1 MKRVWMND
9 SFVKAINEAARYADW
24 ARSFV
29 DDAKDEIAD
38 LESSVIEDVWDVWY
52 KLDELYDYLSECSDT
67 LYTMIE
73 EE

>member
-1 MKRVWMND
+1 MKQVWMND
-9 SFVKAINEAARYADW
+9 SFVKDINEAARYADW

-38 LESSVIEDVWDVWY
+38 LESSVIEDVWY
-52 KLDELYDYLSECSDT
+52 KLDELYDCLSECADK

-73 EE
+73 EEE

>member
-1 MKRVWMND
+1 MKQGWMNN

-29 DDAKDEIAD
+29 DDAKNEIAD
-38 LESSVIEDVWDVWY
+38 LESSVIEDVWY

-73 EE
+73 EKE

>member
-1 MKRVWMND
+1 MKKVWMND

-24 ARSFV
+24 ARSYV

-38 LESSVIEDVWDVWY
+38 LESSVIEDVWY
-52 KLDELYDYLSECSDT
+52 KLDELYDYLSECADT

-73 EE
+73 EEE